1 MSAYKLIKCCIKDL
15 DSLTKALK
23 DLGLTPQF
31 HDEPKKLRGY
41 LNDEREQIAEIIIP
55 KEQLNKLFTKASNDL
70 GFRFNEETNEYDM
83 ICSEYDEKLNISGR
97 IKQAYAKA
105 VIEEALES
113 QYFSVE
119 SNDNEELKQRKQI
132 KVQIVGKKF
141 I

>member
-1 MSAYKLIKCCIKDL
+1 MSAYKIIKCTIKDL
-15 DSLTKALK
+15 DSLIKALK
-23 DLGLTPQF
+23 TLGLSPTIHEEAQS
-31 HDEPKKLRGY
+31 LRGF
-41 LNDEREQIAEIIIP
+41 LNDSREQKAEIIVP
-55 KEQLNKLFTKASNDL
+55 KEQINKLFTKASNDL
-70 GFRFNEETNEYDM
+70 GFTFNEETNQYDM
-83 ICSEYDEKLNISGR
+83 ICSEYDEKMNIPGR

-113 QYFSVE
+113 QYFSVD

>member
-1 MSAYKLIKCCIKDL
+1 M
-15 DSLTKALK
+15 
-23 DLGLTPQF
+23 
-31 HDEPKKLRGY
+31 RGY
-41 LNDEREQIAEIIIP
+41 LNDDREQMAEIIIP

-70 GFRFNEETNEYDM
+70 GFTFNEETGQYDM
-83 ICSEYDEKLNISGR
+83 ICSEYDEKLNIPGR

-105 VIEEALES
+105 VIEEALEA

-119 SNDNEELKQRKQI
+119 SNENEELRQKNQI

>member
-15 DSLTKALK
+15 DSLKKALS
-23 DLGLTPQF
+23 DLGFVPQVF
-31 HDEPKKLRGY
+31 DEPKKLRGY
-41 LNDEREQIAEIIIP
+41 LNDERDQMAEIIIP

-70 GFRFNEETNEYDM
+70 GFVFNEDTGQYDM
-83 ICSEYDEKLNISGR
+83 ICSEYDEKLNIPGR
-97 IKQAYAKA
+97 IKQAYAKT

-119 SNDNEELKQRKQI
+119 SNDSEQLKQRKQI

>member
-1 MSAYKLIKCCIKDL
+1 MSAYKIIKCTIKDL
-15 DSLTKALK
+15 DSLIKALK
-23 DLGLTPQF
+23 TLGFSPTIHEETQS
-31 HDEPKKLRGY
+31 LRGF
-41 LNDEREQIAEIIIP
+41 LNDSREQKAEIIVP
-55 KEQLNKLFTKASNDL
+55 KEQINKLFTKASNDL
-70 GFRFNEETNEYDM
+70 GFTFNEETNQYDM
-83 ICSEYDEKLNISGR
+83 ICSEYDEKMNIPGR

-113 QYFSVE
+113 QYFSVD

>member
-15 DSLTKALK
+15 DSLQKALK
-23 DLGLTPQF
+23 DLGLTPQI
-31 HDEPKKLRGY
+31 HEEPKKLRGY
-41 LNDEREQIAEIIIP
+41 LNDDREQMAEIIIP

-70 GFRFNEETNEYDM
+70 GFTFNEETGQYDM
-83 ICSEYDEKLNISGR
+83 ICSEYDEKLNIPGR

-105 VIEEALES
+105 VIEEALEA

-119 SNDNEELKQRKQI
+119 SNDNEELRQKNQI

>member
-1 MSAYKLIKCCIKDL
+1 MSAYKLIKCTIKDI
-15 DSLTKALK
+15 DSLLKALAS
-23 DLGLTPQF
+23 LGLEPKI
-31 HDEPKKLRGY
+31 HDEPKSLRGY
-41 LNDEREQIAEIIIP
+41 MNDDREQKAEIIIP
-55 KEQLNKLFTKASNDL
+55 KEQINKLFTKASNDL
-70 GFRFNEETNEYDM
+70 GFTFNEETNEYDM
-83 ICSEYDEKLNISGR
+83 ICSEYDDKLNIPGR

-119 SNDNEELKQRKQI
+119 SNENEELKQRKQI

>member
-1 MSAYKLIKCCIKDL
+1 MSAYKLIKCSIKDF
-15 DSLTKALK
+15 DSLIKALA
-23 DLGLTPQF
+23 DLGLKPNI
-31 HDEPKKLRGY
+31 HDEPQKLRGF
-41 LNDEREQIAEIIIP
+41 LNDEREQLAQIIIP
-55 KEQLNKLFTKASNDL
+55 KEQLNKLFTKASNL
-70 GFRFNEETNEYDM
+70 GFTFNEETGQYDM
-83 ICSEYDEKLNISGR
+83 ICSEYDDKLNIPGR

-119 SNDNEELKQRKQI
+119 SNDNEELRQRKQI

>member
-1 MSAYKLIKCCIKDL
+1 MSAYKIIKCTIKDL
-15 DSLTKALK
+15 DSLIKALK
-23 DLGLTPQF
+23 TLGLSPTIHEETQS
-31 HDEPKKLRGY
+31 LRGF
-41 LNDEREQIAEIIIP
+41 LNDSREQKAEIIVP
-55 KEQLNKLFTKASNDL
+55 KEQINKLFTKASNDL
-70 GFRFNEETNEYDM
+70 GFTFNEETNQYDM
-83 ICSEYDEKLNISGR
+83 ICSEYDEKMNIPGR

-113 QYFSVE
+113 QYFSVD

>member
-1 MSAYKLIKCCIKDL
+1 MSAYKLIKCSIKDF
-15 DSLTKALK
+15 DSLIKALA
-23 DLGLTPQF
+23 DLGLKPSI
-31 HDEPKKLRGY
+31 HEEPKKLRGF
-41 LNDEREQIAEIIIP
+41 LNDEREQLAEIIIP

-70 GFRFNEETNEYDM
+70 GFAFNEETGQYDM
-83 ICSEYDEKLNISGR
+83 ICSEYDDKLNIPGR

>member
-1 MSAYKLIKCCIKDL
+1 MSAYKLIKCTIKDI
-15 DSLTKALK
+15 DSLLKALAN
-23 DLGLTPQF
+23 LGLDPKIYN
-31 HDEPKKLRGY
+31 EPRSLRGY
-41 LNDEREQIAEIIIP
+41 MNDDREQKAEIIIP
-55 KEQLNKLFTKASNDL
+55 KEQINKLFTKASNDL
-70 GFRFNEETNEYDM
+70 GFAFNEETNEYDM
-83 ICSEYDEKLNISGR
+83 ICSEYDYKLNIPGR

-119 SNDNEELKQRKQI
+119 SNENDELRQRNQI